1 MQYRSMDHSGTIL
14 ILSQQNWCICC
25 SDLSTHRSLPLL
37 LVETAAPRK
46 LSRPILP
53 VLPSSHS
60 PGASSSSSNRR
71 SSGRN
76 QGVHELSACEQLT
89 VELVRHEDSW
99 PFMKLVSRT
108 QVLHPCSCV
117 LVLCLDQQEVDENKA
132 EMFLS
137 PFTSELNLV
146 ILVTVRYLP
155 QTQLGRKSRRVRF
168 RNMNYGSGWR
178 FNSEDVVDH
187 STVHPLFCE
196 GNGCSNMQVCF
207 DSTFGIIVM
216 LGNGAVAI

>member
-1 MQYRSMDHSGTIL
+1 M
-14 ILSQQNWCICC
+14 
-25 SDLSTHRSLPLL
+25 
-37 LVETAAPRK
+37 
-46 LSRPILP
+46 
-53 VLPSSHS
+53 
-60 PGASSSSSNRR
+60 
-71 SSGRN
+71 
-76 QGVHELSACEQLT
+76 
-89 VELVRHEDSW
+89 
-99 PFMKLVSRT
+99 F
-108 QVLHPCSCV
+108 
-117 LVLCLDQQEVDENKA
+117 DQQEVDENEA

-216 LGNGAVAI
+216 LGNGLFPQ